1 MNTLYFKVTLL
12 TDVILNQKAATEGP
26 NATLDFIP
34 GNNFLG
40 IVASALYNDKLDAQK
55 ALDLFHNGS
64 VRYGDA
70 HLVSLTGA
78 RTLKVPAV
86 MFYPKL
92 KSADQE
98 LYISL
103 LASPELMR
111 DKQLKQCRSGYYD
124 FTATN
129 HQAVPSVAQTNF
141 AIKSAH
147 DRKNRTSLNEA
158 MYGYESLQAGAE
170 LLFSVEVENP
180 DYEKEIIDALTSG
193 TSKRIGRS
201 RSAQFGL
208 VKIEHLD
215 GPYAEVAS
223 APMTGKTV
231 TVYADSR
238 LIFID
243 EATGMPTF
251 RPEASQLGLEGG
263 EIDWEKSQV
272 RTFQYA
278 PWNFKRQC
286 FDTDRC
292 GIEKGSVFVV
302 KGVKECPT
310 TSQYKGS
317 YCNEGF
323 GRVIYNAAFLAGN
336 DKTAESEWTLLKVE
350 KPSDKP
356 KQSTTRLNVSGSDS
370 PLLAHLKQQFN
381 HDLEEQQIFN
391 LVNEWIHANNDENW
405 RRFKTKKFASQWGTI
420 RSIATRRLMD
430 GGEGSSFRNIAD
442 ELYRKVDDKEQ
453 CGYLCHGVAGP
464 NWEENGRLKSF
475 ENFMKKEEIKAMS
488 EEKKC
493 LTIINLAAE
502 MAKMYRKEN
511 NK

>member
-1 MNTLYFKVTLL
+1 MKTLYFKVTLL

-40 IVASALYNDKLDAQK
+40 IVAGALYRENIDAKK

-64 VRYGDA
+64 VRFGDA
-70 HLVSLTGA
+70 HLASKSGA

-92 KSADQE
+92 KSPSEE
-98 LYISL
+98 LYLSL
-103 LASPELMR
+103 LATPEIMR
-111 DKQLKQCRSGYYD
+111 NEQLKQCRSGFYD
-124 FTATN
+124 FTAPN
-129 HQAVPSVAQTNF
+129 HQAVPSEIRTNF

-147 DRKNRTSLNEA
+147 DRINRTSLDEA

-170 LLFSVEVENP
+170 LLFSVEVDNE
-180 DYEKEIIDALTSG
+180 DYCQEIVTALTSG
-193 TSKRIGRS
+193 ASKRIGRS

-208 VKIEHLD
+208 VKIEQLPT
-215 GPYAEVAS
+215 PYLEVESAS
-223 APMTGKTV
+223 NTGKTV
-231 TVYADSR
+231 TIYADAR

-251 RPEASQLGLEGG
+251 RPKTSQLGLKSGK
-263 EIDWEKSQV
+263 INWEKSQV

-292 GIEKGSVFVV
+292 GIEKGSVLVV
-302 KGVKECPT
+302 EGVMECPT
-310 TSQYKGS
+310 VSGYIGN

-323 GRVIYNAAFLAGN
+323 GRVIYNAPFLTG
-336 DKTAESEWTLLKVE
+336 DTKTARAEWKLLKSE
-350 KPSDKP
+350 E
-356 KQSTTRLNVSGSDS
+356 NVSKKIVKEAEKLEISHSDS
-370 PLLAHLKQQFN
+370 ALLAHIKAQFN
-381 HDLEEQQIFN
+381 QTLEEQQIFN
-391 LVNEWIHANNDENW
+391 LVNNWIHGNNDKNW
-405 RRFKTKKFASQWGTI
+405 RLFKAKKFASQWGTI

-430 GGEGSSFRNIAD
+430 GENTGRFADIAK
-442 ELYRKVDDKEQ
+442 ELFHKEDNKEQ

-464 NWEENGRLKSF
+464 NWEENGRLTAFKRF
-475 ENFMKKEEIKAMS
+475 VDEDLKTLS

-493 LTIINLAAE
+493 LAIINLAAE
-502 MAKMYRKEN
+502 MAKMYREEN
-511 NK
+511 KK